1 MNRPLQTLTLAAAL
15 SCTMATGWASILTQT
30 PNQQNNDY
38 EMFMEKI
45 RNTTIKNPSIDKN
58 LALFQENGSFSDID
72 YDDTQMTNW
81 TPIQHI
87 ERLSD
92 FVYAYT
98 NEKNKYYQNEDLYQ
112 KIVKGL
118 EYWYDVDSESDN
130 WWHNQISEPQKLGV
144 LLIQMRIGKKY
155 NPQIEMF
162 ARFKMKSS
170 FHKTK
175 RII

>member
-1 MNRPLQTLTLAAAL
+1 
-15 SCTMATGWASILTQT
+15 
-30 PNQQNNDY
+30 
-38 EMFMEKI
+38 
-45 RNTTIKNPSIDKN
+45 
-58 LALFQENGSFSDID
+58 
-72 YDDTQMTNW
+72 MTNW

-144 LLIQMRIGKKY
+144 LLIQMRIGKKTDSTRTG
-155 NPQIEMF
+155 NKNIETNSGN
-162 ARFKMKSS
+162 R
-170 FHKTK
+170 
-175 RII
+175 RRPG

>member
-15 SCTMATGWASILTQT
+15 SCTMATGWASILTQMS
-30 PNQQNNDY
+30 NQQNNDY

-72 YDDTQMTNW
+72 YNDTQMTNW
-81 TPIQHI
+81 TPIKHI

-118 EYWYDVDSESDN
+118 EYW
-130 WWHNQISEPQKLGV
+130 
-144 LLIQMRIGKKY
+144 
-155 NPQIEMF
+155 
-162 ARFKMKSS
+162 
-170 FHKTK
+170 
-175 RII
+175 

>member
-15 SCTMATGWASILTQT
+15 SCTMAT
-30 PNQQNNDY
+30 DY

-112 KIVKGL
+112 F
-118 EYWYDVDSESDN
+118 
-130 WWHNQISEPQKLGV
+130 ISENRQ
-144 LLIQMRIGKKY
+144 RI
-155 NPQIEMF
+155 
-162 ARFKMKSS
+162 
-170 FHKTK
+170 
-175 RII
+175 RILV

>member
-1 MNRPLQTLTLAAAL
+1 MNVSLKNLTVAAAITC
-15 SCTMATGWASILTQT
+15 SITPNWASPSTQAST
-30 PNQQNNDY
+30 QKDNDY

-98 NEKNKYYQNEDLYQ
+98 NEKGY
-112 KIVKGL
+112 
-118 EYWYDVDSESDN
+118 
-130 WWHNQISEPQKLGV
+130 
-144 LLIQMRIGKKY
+144 
-155 NPQIEMF
+155 F
-162 ARFKMKSS
+162 
-170 FHKTK
+170 FH
-175 RII
+175 

>member
-1 MNRPLQTLTLAAAL
+1 MTTKCLWKK
-15 SCTMATGWASILTQT
+15 SG
-30 PNQQNNDY
+30 
-38 EMFMEKI
+38 I
-45 RNTTIKNPSIDKN
+45 RLLKNPSIDKN

-144 LLIQMRIGKKY
+144 LLIQMRIGK
-155 NPQIEMF
+155 N
-162 ARFKMKSS
+162 R
-170 FHKTK
+170 FHKNWK
-175 RII
+175 QKY